1 MFERSKSIRAR
12 KGGASTRAFR
22 LTGLAMAAAFLLLAT
37 GASQACPRGDEARRE
52 KTVAAIVGEP
62 AAEVLSAATASASVG
77 TESAAGIGCCGQ
89 CGGIACGG
97 GHCSACA
104 PALLAVASG
113 FLLEDV
119 SPIHALSFQT
129 GPRLRE
135 PPPDF
140 RPPRISA

>member
-12 KGGASTRAFR
+12 SGGARTRAFR
-22 LTGLAMAAAFLLLAT
+22 LTWLAMAAAFLLLAT
-37 GASQACPRGDEARRE
+37 GESQACPKGDEARQE
-52 KTVAAIVGEP
+52 KTVAAVVDTP
-62 AAEVLSAATASASVG
+62 AAEVVVAATASTSVG
-77 TESAAGIGCCGQ
+77 TGSAAGIGCCGQ

-97 GHCSACA
+97 GQCSACA

-113 FLLEDV
+113 IILEDV
-119 SPIHALSFQT
+119 SQVYALPFQA
-129 GPRLRE
+129 GLRLRK